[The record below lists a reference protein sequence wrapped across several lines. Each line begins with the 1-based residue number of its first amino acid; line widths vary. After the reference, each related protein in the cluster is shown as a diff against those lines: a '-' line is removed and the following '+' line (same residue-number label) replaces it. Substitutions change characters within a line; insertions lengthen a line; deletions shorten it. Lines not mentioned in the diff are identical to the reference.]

1 MRVKI
6 GTEGP
11 HFSVER
17 ILKLGKEQSKKEM
30 KERTEKVK

>member
-1 MRVKI
+1 MMRVRI

-17 ILKLGKEQSKKEM
+17 ILEKGKERSTKRNE
-30 KERTEKVK
+30 EEK